1 LFSSDRWW
9 TLMSPNEQR
18 PSARGTTMHKNA
30 RLTPKGGEV
39 PVGCATEAVRGLLAL
54 AVDGSSRLRKS
65 GGVRRCDLA
74 VATMRA

>member
-1 LFSSDRWW
+1 
-9 TLMSPNEQR
+9 
-18 PSARGTTMHKNA
+18 MHKNA